1 MSDAPTTPVSVLQVL
16 SQDVL
21 GGTELMTA
29 SLIERLD
36 PRRVSCEL
44 AVLSAAGPITA
55 RLRAAGIEV
64 HVLGHGAARGA
75 GRLARLL
82 RRRRFDVVNACG
94 IRGGLVTRFAA
105 RAASPRTK
113 VVIGVR
119 SVVLTATD
127 SADSRK
133 AKLAGWLERR
143 TSRLVDLYDSNS
155 HAGAELI
162 ASYGIAPERV
172 RYIPNGVDL
181 APPQADNGS
190 GPADAAAPL
199 IFTAAR
205 FAPVKRHQDLLQA
218 LALLKADGVRFR
230 AVLAGTGATWQRCR
244 ELAAELGL
252 SREVEFPGAIDPD
265 AVASLLGRADV
276 ACLPSLWEGM
286 PGFVMEAM
294 AARVPVVATAVSGTE
309 ELVVDRETGV
319 LTPVRDPVALKEA
332 LSELLANP
340 ALGLSM
346 GEAGRARIAGDF
358 SLESM
363 VGSKLALYEELVHG

>member
-1 MSDAPTTPVSVLQVL
+1 M
-16 SQDVL
+16 
-21 GGTELMTA
+21 
-29 SLIERLD
+29 
-36 PRRVSCEL
+36 
-44 AVLSAAGPITA
+44 
-55 RLRAAGIEV
+55 
-64 HVLGHGAARGA
+64 
-75 GRLARLL
+75 
-82 RRRRFDVVNACG
+82 
-94 IRGGLVTRFAA
+94 
-105 RAASPRTK
+105 
-113 VVIGVR
+113 
-119 SVVLTATD
+119 
-127 SADSRK
+127 
-133 AKLAGWLERR
+133 
-143 TSRLVDLYDSNS
+143 
-155 HAGAELI
+155 
-162 ASYGIAPERV
+162 
-172 RYIPNGVDL
+172 
-181 APPQADNGS
+181 
-190 GPADAAAPL
+190 
-199 IFTAAR
+199 
-205 FAPVKRHQDLLQA
+205 
-218 LALLKADGVRFR
+218 RFR

-265 AVASLLGRADV
+265 AVVSLLGRADV